1 MASPRPC
8 TGCGQ
13 FAPIVVRGVEAFC
26 TVCGARR
33 TPFAADILNVAGK
46 PALIG
51 GHAARFAGWGVLIV
65 GLFLALTIGLVVQ
78 AIAAMFVA
86 TTWIGFAIG
95 VPIALLSVI
104 VALFGILGGRK
115 LVNAGELR
123 LRKAQVETIH
133 GLARHQRGVVKV
145 REAAR
150 ALNLDEARAD
160 AVLVALAKD
169 PNENVSIDVDDNG
182 NVVYLFGSGQ
192 AIRWRI
198 RAEESNLSPADRAKL
213 ERELESIEQEEPA
226 SAPPQ
231 RSRA

>member
-8 TGCGQ
+8 AGCGQ
-13 FAPIVVRGVEAFC
+13 YAPIVVRGVEAFC

-51 GHAARFAGWGVLIV
+51 GHAARFVGWGFLVV
-65 GLFLALTIGLVVQ
+65 GLFVALTIGLVVQ
-78 AIAAMFVA
+78 AIASMFVA
-86 TTWIGFAIG
+86 TTWIGLAIG

-104 VALFGILGGRK
+104 VALFGILGGKK

-123 LRKAQVETIH
+123 LRKAQVETVH
-133 GLARHQRGVVKV
+133 GLARHQRGVVRV
-145 REAAR
+145 RDAAR

-169 PNENVSIDVDDNG
+169 PSENVSIDVDDRG
-182 NVVYLFGSGQ
+182 EVTLLFGSGQ

-198 RAEESNLSPADRAKL
+198 RAEESNLTPEDRQAL
-213 ERELESIEQEEPA
+213 ERELESIEEETAAPA
-226 SAPPQ
+226 Q